1 MYKWQKKVIFLT
13 ASAVALLSPQ
23 LSIAGQGS
31 VDLLLHKATYDLRL
45 NSSAQGAISSMGG
58 QIGYDL
64 TSDCRGWLMT
74 NELEMNL
81 VYSTGQSMQMDLK
94 INTWEALDGQRYR
107 FTVSQDGNL
116 SGKSRYI
123 GKSSR
128 EMPKTNS
135 GTSVFA
141 EITEPEKQSVELNDV
156 IYPSAF
162 LKDIILAAQN
172 GETALNR
179 TVFDGTAEL
188 DAFKVSA
195 IILPNAKEDDTS
207 ALKETELKGKVSW
220 KVFLAFYDL
229 NSKSTLPIQE
239 QTLTLYENGVVS
251 AIDLDFGDFSVKGT
265 LTELE
270 VNSSPQCE

>member
-1 MYKWQKKVIFLT
+1 MRKWQKKVICLS
-13 ASAVALLSPQ
+13 ASAVALLFSQ
-23 LSIAGQGS
+23 ASTAGQNS

-45 NSSAQGAISSMGG
+45 NSSYQGAISSMGG
-58 QIGYDL
+58 QIEYDL

-74 NELEMNL
+74 NELEMNV

-107 FTVSQDGNL
+107 FTVLQDGNL

-128 EMPKTNS
+128 EKSSDEKPGKN
-135 GTSVFA
+135 VLA
-141 EITEPEKQSVELNDV
+141 EITEPEQQSVELKDV

-162 LKDIILAAQN
+162 LKDIILAAQD

-188 DAFKVSA
+188 EAFKVSA
-195 IILPNAKEDDTS
+195 IILPNTEDDNAS
-207 ALKETELKGKVSW
+207 ELKGKMSW
-220 KVFLAFYDL
+220 KVFLAFYEV

-251 AIDLDFGDFSVKGT
+251 AIDLDFGDFSVKGK
-265 LTELE
+265 LTGLE
-270 VNSSPQCE
+270 VNSAPQCG

>member
-1 MYKWQKKVIFLT
+1 MCKWQKKVIGIS
-13 ASAVALLSPQ
+13 ASAAVLLFSQ
-23 LSIAGQGS
+23 ISVAGQS
-31 VDLLLHKATYDLRL
+31 SIDLLLHKATYELRL
-45 NSSAQGAISSMGG
+45 NSSYQGAISSMGG
-58 QIGYDL
+58 QIEYDL

-94 INTWEALDGQRYR
+94 INTWEALDGKRYR
-107 FTVSQDGNL
+107 FTVLQDGNL

-123 GKSSR
+123 GKSSH
-128 EMPKTNS
+128 EKPKSNS
-135 GTSVFA
+135 GTNVLA
-141 EITEPEKQSVELNDV
+141 EITEPEKQSVELGDV

-188 DAFKVSA
+188 DAFKVSV
-195 IILPNAKEDDTS
+195 IILPNTDEDDTS
-207 ALKETELKGKVSW
+207 ELEGKASW

-229 NSKSTLPIQE
+229 KSKSTLPTQE

-251 AIDLDFGDFSVKGT
+251 AIDLDFGDFSVKGK
-265 LTELE
+265 LTGLE
-270 VNSSPQCE
+270 VNSSPECG

>member
-1 MYKWQKKVIFLT
+1 MCRWQKKVIFLSV
-13 ASAVALLSPQ
+13 SAAALLFAQ
-23 LSIAGQGS
+23 VGTAGQNS
-31 VDLLLHKATYDLRL
+31 VDLLLHKASYDLRL
-45 NSSAQGAISSMGG
+45 NSSYQGAISSMGG
-58 QIGYDL
+58 KIAYDL

-74 NELEMNL
+74 NELEMDV

-94 INTWEALDGQRYR
+94 INTWEALDGQHYR
-107 FTVSQDGNL
+107 FTVLQDGNL

-123 GKSSR
+123 GKSSHAKAS
-128 EMPKTNS
+128 PGKS
-135 GTSVFA
+135 GEKVLA
-141 EITEPEKQSVELNDV
+141 EITEPEKQDVELKDV
-156 IYPSAF
+156 IYPTAF
-162 LKDIILAAQN
+162 LKDIILAAQD

-195 IILPNAKEDDTS
+195 IILPNTEEENT
-207 ALKETELKGKVSW
+207 LELKDKMSW

-251 AIDLDFGDFSVKGT
+251 SIDLDFGDFSVKGKMT
-265 LTELE
+265 GLE
-270 VNSSPQCE
+270 VNSSPQCG